1 MTASFFVRSFRL
13 RSFRL
18 RSMSKIER
26 SLSGAEMS
34 VLFFYINIIG
44 NKKNVFVYDKY
55 DFFISALRL

>member
-13 RSFRL
+13 RS
-18 RSMSKIER
+18 
-26 SLSGAEMS
+26 MS
-34 VLFFYINIIG
+34 VSFFYINIIG